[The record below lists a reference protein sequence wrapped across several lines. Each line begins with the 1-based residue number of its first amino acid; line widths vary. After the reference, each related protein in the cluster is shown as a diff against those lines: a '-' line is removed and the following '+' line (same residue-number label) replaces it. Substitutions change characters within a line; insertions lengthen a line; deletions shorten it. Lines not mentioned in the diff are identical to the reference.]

1 MQKFDSRSD
10 EEEGHIVLLISVRLL
25 QICVAVFSADACN
38 FRVRGKNKSYLFTQI
53 SYFCSPDLSLTEIN
67 LGAMSEGLNI
77 AKSILAFYRKSL
89 IGVHYHQAK
98 IKDIIEITDRMY
110 TCFFTGDFVIA

>member
-10 EEEGHIVLLISVRLL
+10 EEEGHIVLLISVCPL

-77 AKSILAFYRKSL
+77 AKSISFKRKSL
-89 IGVHYHQAK
+89 FESSLSSDHDKTYH
-98 IKDIIEITDRMY
+98 
-110 TCFFTGDFVIA
+110 

>member
-10 EEEGHIVLLISVRLL
+10 EEEGHIVLLISVCPL

-38 FRVRGKNKSYLFTQI
+38 FRVRGNNKSYLFTQI

-77 AKSILAFYRKSL
+77 AKSIIAINGSL
-89 IGVHYHQAK
+89 CLRVHCHQTM
-98 IKDIIEITDRMY
+98 IKHIIKVADWGY
-110 TCFFTGDFVIA
+110 TCFFIGV